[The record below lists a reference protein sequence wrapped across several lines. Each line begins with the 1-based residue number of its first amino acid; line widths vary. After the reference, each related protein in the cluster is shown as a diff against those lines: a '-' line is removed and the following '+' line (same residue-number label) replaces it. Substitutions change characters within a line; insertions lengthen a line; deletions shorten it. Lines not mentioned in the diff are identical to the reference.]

1 MLPRCRYLV
10 PGSELHIEIDDHQQP
25 ENERKGSAEN
35 QRTAAGVCLQD
46 SLRVLLNQRARPLV
60 HSTFPSSPSPFSVI
74 IVCWLRSFVVTGE
87 RHVYKSC
94 IDQGPGCKIQ
104 PRACRLAAVRY
115 KSGGAP
121 PRPRPR
127 PAQPPPRNPPLL
139 VSSPNPPSTRLLP
152 SSEGNEHSVSRA
164 ERLQIL
170 VDFLFPISSLLAGL
184 AVSSSLPLGSISRT
198 RECDLARISSHG
210 MDRVLAA
217 SSCWDG
223 GPRIALL
230 RPASPPPDR
239 GECGVPPCWRFVE
252 NIARVGCLG
261 NGCLA
266 SVVPCV
272 PERG

>member
-10 PGSELHIEIDDHQQP
+10 LGSELHIEIDDHQQP

-127 PAQPPPRNPPLL
+127 PAQPPPRSPPPLL
-139 VSSPNPPSTRLLP
+139 VSSPNPPIDSAPPQVTSIPFAAATAP
-152 SSEGNEHSVSRA
+152 SCFS
-164 ERLQIL
+164 L
-170 VDFLFPISSLLAGL
+170 PISSLPSWLGCRFLVRVSATSPESPVTGWIASLPRLLAGTGGHASRCCVL
-184 AVSSSLPLGSISRT
+184 HRRRRTGENAGFRRAGVSSKTFRAWVAW
-198 RECDLARISSHG
+198 EMA
-210 MDRVLAA
+210 
-217 SSCWDG
+217 
-223 GPRIALL
+223 ALL
-230 RPASPPPDR
+230 P
-239 GECGVPPCWRFVE
+239 
-252 NIARVGCLG
+252 
-261 NGCLA
+261 
-266 SVVPCV
+266 
-272 PERG
+272 